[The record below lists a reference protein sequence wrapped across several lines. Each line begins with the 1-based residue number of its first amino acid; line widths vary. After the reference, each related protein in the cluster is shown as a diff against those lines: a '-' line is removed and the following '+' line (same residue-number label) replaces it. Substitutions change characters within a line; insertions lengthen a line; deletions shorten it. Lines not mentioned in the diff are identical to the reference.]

1 MNALSKIVNAPHLV
15 INQKVIARKSGRS
28 RLPFNFIP
36 DFTRAGESRKALAFK
51 ENNHYQANT

>member
-1 MNALSKIVNAPHLV
+1 MPAFPLV
-15 INQKVIARKSGRS
+15 FTRKVFARKSGPR

-36 DFTRAGESRKALAFK
+36 DFTQAGESRKALAFK